1 MAYKLKIVDGC
12 PIVYDGNTRVD
23 ICDIKADDFTISLLD
38 IVQELLTG
46 SKVWYYSKLYPYC
59 KFASTDKDKVDEVN
73 RLTDLL
79 QKKDETIYKLRK
91 EIKSLK
97 RKE

>member
-1 MAYKLKIVDGC
+1 MAYQLRMENDYPV
-12 PIVYDGNTRVD
+12 VYEGNIKVD
-23 ICDIKADDFTISLLD
+23 ISDIEADDFTISLLK
-38 IVQELLTG
+38 IIEELLTG
-46 SKVWYYSKLYPYC
+46 SKVWYYSKLHPYC
-59 KFASTDKDKVDEVN
+59 KFASTNKDKVDEVN

-97 RKE
+97 GKE

>member
-1 MAYKLKIVDGC
+1 MAYQLRMENDC
-12 PIVYDGNTRVD
+12 PVVYEGNIKVD
-23 ICDIKADDFTISLLD
+23 ISDIEADDFTISLLK
-38 IVQELLTG
+38 IIEELLTG
-46 SKVWYYSKLYPYC
+46 SKVWYYSKLHPYC
-59 KFASTDKDKVDEVN
+59 KFASTDKEKVDEVN

-97 RKE
+97 GKE